1 MVTSVRLDP
10 ATERTLARLSKT
22 TGKTKSELIREALRK
37 FSERALD
44 ASAGVTAYDRLADVV
59 GITNLGRGNRA
70 ARSEQILRSI
80 FATRRKRR

>member
-1 MVTSVRLDP
+1 MVTSVRLDA
-10 ATERTLARLSKT
+10 ATEQTLTRLARA

-59 GITNLGRGNRA
+59 GIANLGRGDRA
-70 ARSEQILRSI
+70 ARSEEILRSF